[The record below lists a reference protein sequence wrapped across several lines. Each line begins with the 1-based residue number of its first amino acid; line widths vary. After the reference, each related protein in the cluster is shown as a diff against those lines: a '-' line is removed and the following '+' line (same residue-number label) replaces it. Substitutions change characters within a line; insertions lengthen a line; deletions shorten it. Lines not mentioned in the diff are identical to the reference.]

1 MDIKKKKTGPFHEF
15 FEKYRNIFA
24 GFINTVLFI
33 IVVLE
38 LILIMSYISNP
49 SMPPNIVGFAPYI
62 IGTNDMS
69 PDLKKGDLLV
79 ARIPDRE
86 PEMDEIVCYME
97 SKEIRIGKVTNIV
110 EDNYYVVNKEFGE
123 YIDSSQ
129 AIGLYKFKIEG
140 LGKVILAFNTIQC
153 RFVMVLMI
161 FGYIIYSDRAYYK
174 YKIKTILKKKKK

>member
-24 GFINTVLFI
+24 GVINTVLFI

-49 SMPPNIVGFAPYI
+49 SMPPN
-62 IGTNDMS
+62 DMS
-69 PDLKKGDLLV
+69 PDLKKGDLMV

-129 AIGLYKFKIEG
+129 AIGLYKFKVEG

-174 YKIKTILKKKKK
+174 QRIKNILKRKKSE